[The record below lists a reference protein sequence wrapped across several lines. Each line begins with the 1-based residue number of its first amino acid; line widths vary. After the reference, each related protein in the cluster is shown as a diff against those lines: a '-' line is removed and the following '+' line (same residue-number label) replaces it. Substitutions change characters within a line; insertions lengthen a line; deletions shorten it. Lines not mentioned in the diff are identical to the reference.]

1 MDLGKGKL
9 FQTEIVTGKCPE
21 CICNTI
27 LIGFAN
33 SFYRCTNCGTDLEQ
47 KVNGHIKY
55 MPIKDKNTRMNLRVD
70 NWDDDGQKT

>member
-9 FQTEIVTGKCPE
+9 FQTEIVTGRCPE
-21 CICNTI
+21 CVCSTI

-33 SFYRCTNCGTDLEQ
+33 SFYRCTNCGMDLEQ

-55 MPIKDKNTRMNLRVD
+55 MPIKDRNTRMQLRVD

>member
-21 CICNTI
+21 CVCNTI

-33 SFYRCTNCGTDLEQ
+33 LFI
-47 KVNGHIKY
+47 VV
-55 MPIKDKNTRMNLRVD
+55 PIVVWT
-70 NWDDDGQKT
+70 